1 MPSDEMSETLQ
12 PQTAVEKIETDL
24 LPMEQVECPLTH
36 RFAPGVYFR
45 EIFMPAGTIVLGH
58 EHKTEHFNVI
68 LTGRALVAMDGEIQ
82 EVVAPAVIKSLAGV
96 RKALL
101 IIEDMRWCTIHPT
114 DETDLDKLEELLI
127 IKSPAWLAHHESRP
141 AKRETDVEKLQAV
154 SPAVGGTESAET
166 NGGSICHG

>member
-1 MPSDEMSETLQ
+1 MTSTIESNKQKL
-12 PQTAVEKIETDL
+12 TAAEQMEKEL
-24 LPMEQVECPLTH
+24 LPLTQVDCPLTH

-45 EIFMPAGTIVLGH
+45 EIFMPADTIVLGH

-82 EVVAPAVIKSLAGV
+82 EVIAPAVIKSLAGV

-101 IIEDMRWCTIHPT
+101 IIEDMRWCTVHPT

-127 IKSPAWLAHHESRP
+127 IKSPTWLAHHQHL
-141 AKRETDVEKLQAV
+141 ADVEKLQA
-154 SPAVGGTESAET
+154 ALAET